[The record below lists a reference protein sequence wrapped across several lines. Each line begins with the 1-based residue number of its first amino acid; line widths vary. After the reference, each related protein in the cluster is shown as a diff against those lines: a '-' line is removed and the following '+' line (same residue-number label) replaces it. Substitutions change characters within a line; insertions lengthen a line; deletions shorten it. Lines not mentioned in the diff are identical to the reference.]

1 MASVHSARRGILASR
16 RAVELAVR
24 GRDNARA
31 VSDYERYL
39 RTAELL
45 SLQKSDAERV
55 HRDELLF
62 QVVHQSSELWLRL
75 ASFET
80 ATAAARLREADV
92 AGAGPLLQRAVLAL
106 RLLTEQLE
114 MLERISP
121 RDYHVIRGVLGQGS
135 GFDSPGF
142 RELQRAAREIADAFA
157 ACCRVRN
164 LSTVDLYAEP
174 ERDPDVYRVAEL
186 LTDWDERVTLWRV
199 RHLEVVERLIGTDAV
214 GTQGTPI
221 ALLRELASQHAFP
234 ELREARSEL
243 ARRLRGGTRT

>member
-1 MASVHSARRGILASR
+1 MLTRSTRPCFSCIRWMKVSVSG
-16 RAVELAVR
+16 
-24 GRDNARA
+24 
-31 VSDYERYL
+31 
-39 RTAELL
+39 
-45 SLQKSDAERV
+45 
-55 HRDELLF
+55 
-62 QVVHQSSELWLRL
+62 ELWLRL

-142 RELQRAAREIADAFA
+142 RDLQRAAREVADAFA